1 MSLASDSVVLTAM
14 TRKCLTASPIP
25 KEPSMKILPCVL
37 VAAAVLATAGCET
50 YKSFS
55 QLDGYR
61 WSKVDLNTFDVTII
75 AVDDK
80 HYVQQGLVPIMIEPG
95 PHKIMVQGP
104 PTRGFPQGQM
114 RTLELN
120 VEPCTRY
127 WLEARKQNQIQ
138 QDFEPA
144 VNYEEPILGCS
155 RG

>member
-1 MSLASDSVVLTAM
+1 
-14 TRKCLTASPIP
+14 
-25 KEPSMKILPCVL
+25 MKILPSVL
-37 VAAAVLATAGCET
+37 VVAAVLATAGCET
-50 YKSFS
+50 YKPNNYA

-80 HYVQQGLVPIMIEPG
+80 HYVQQGSIPVMIEPG
-95 PHKIMVQGP
+95 PHKIVVQGP

-114 RTLELN
+114 RTLDLN

-127 WLEARKQNQIQ
+127 WLEARKQNAIQ
-138 QDFEPA
+138 QDFQPA
-144 VNYEEPILGCS
+144 VNYEEPIKGCS